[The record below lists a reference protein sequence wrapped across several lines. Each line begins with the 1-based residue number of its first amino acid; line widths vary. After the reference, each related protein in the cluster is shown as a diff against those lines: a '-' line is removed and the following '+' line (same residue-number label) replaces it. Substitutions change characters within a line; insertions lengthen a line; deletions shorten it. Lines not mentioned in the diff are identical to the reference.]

1 MPISQ
6 TFIVGLV
13 QALIDTGE
21 GSHLKLVLNCVVVC
35 PDIPKDHLVS
45 LFEDANE
52 EDAFKCPCKLHS
64 HSEAVGKYL
73 NFAFSSVTC
82 CHVWTGNGG

>member
-1 MPISQ
+1 
-6 TFIVGLV
+6 
-13 QALIDTGE
+13 
-21 GSHLKLVLNCVVVC
+21 
-35 PDIPKDHLVS
+35 LVS